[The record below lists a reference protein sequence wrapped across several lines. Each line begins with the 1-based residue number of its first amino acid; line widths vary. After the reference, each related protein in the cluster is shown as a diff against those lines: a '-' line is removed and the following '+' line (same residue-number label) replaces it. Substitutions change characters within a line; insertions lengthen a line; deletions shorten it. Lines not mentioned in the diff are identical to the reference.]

1 MTIDGYG
8 TSLAT
13 CVLAPNPSPM
23 TLEGTNTWLI
33 AAPGSSSAL
42 VVDPGPEDEGHL
54 RRVVEQAAETGRR
67 VAQILLTHGHSDHSA
82 GARRLAALT
91 GAPVR
96 AADPAH
102 RLGSEGLVD
111 GDVVTAAGCELR
123 VIGTPGHSADSLSL
137 LLSQDAA
144 LLTGDTVLGRGT
156 TVIAD
161 GGSLAD
167 YLRSLDA
174 MKALA
179 DTASVRVLLP
189 GHGPVVSDPGSTLAY
204 YIAHRAERLAEVR
217 AALAAGDTTA
227 QQIVA
232 RVYHDVD
239 PAVRRFAELS
249 VQAQLDYL
257 AAAGLAGPVTAPPS
271 AGALAE
277 ALAVDDQHRTCRD
290 LQPAACGKVRECLVD
305 RLPRGPYQLREL
317 FLGQVVVDLK
327 AFVRLLAE
335 SFRQVEQRLC
345 DPAGNVGEDQVGRY
359 VVGAAQSLHQGA
371 QHVQRDLRPLPQQGQ
386 QRIVRQHGQRRVGH
400 RTGARRARYGIEQRK
415 LAEHLTWPDHAE
427 QILAPVTCG
436 TGQLHLALE
445 HDVQTVAAVTLVE
458 QSFAA
463 MQLDL
468 AHSLPKFARAV
479 FVERFEQRRSPEH
492 LSGVLH
498 RSLLAY
504 LVPSKCGPYADRM
517 CVRDHCRL
525 RGDVQDAPRKAIFAT
540 FRHQPI
546 TMSVS

>member
-1 MTIDGYG
+1 MTIDGSG

-54 RRVVEQAAETGRR
+54 RRVVERAAETGRR

-96 AADPAH
+96 AADPAY

-137 LLSQDAA
+137 LLPQDAA

-204 YIAHRAERLAEVR
+204 YIEHRAERLAEVR

-232 RVYHDVD
+232 RVYHDVE

-257 AAAGLAGPVTAPPS
+257 AAAGVKPSRSPPRRQRARLRS
-271 AGALAE
+271 ATCEWFRSRLRSASGRACAVLAGALAQ

-290 LQPAACGKVRECLVD
+290 LQPAARGKVRECLVD
-305 RLPRGPYQLREL
+305 RLPRGPDQLREL

-335 SFRQVEQRLC
+335 SFRQVEQRLR

-371 QHVQRDLRPLPQQGQ
+371 QHVQRDLRPLAQQGQ
-386 QRIVRQHGQRRVGH
+386 QRIVR
-400 RTGARRARYGIEQRK
+400 
-415 LAEHLTWPDHAE
+415 
-427 QILAPVTCG
+427 
-436 TGQLHLALE
+436 
-445 HDVQTVAAVTLVE
+445 
-458 QSFAA
+458 
-463 MQLDL
+463 
-468 AHSLPKFARAV
+468 
-479 FVERFEQRRSPEH
+479 
-492 LSGVLH
+492 
-498 RSLLAY
+498 
-504 LVPSKCGPYADRM
+504 
-517 CVRDHCRL
+517 
-525 RGDVQDAPRKAIFAT
+525 
-540 FRHQPI
+540 
-546 TMSVS
+546 